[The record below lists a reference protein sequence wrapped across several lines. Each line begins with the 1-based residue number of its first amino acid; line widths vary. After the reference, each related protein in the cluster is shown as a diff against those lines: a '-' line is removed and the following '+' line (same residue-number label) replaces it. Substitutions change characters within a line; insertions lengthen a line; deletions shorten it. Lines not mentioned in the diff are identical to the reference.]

1 MGDTSEDVTRILVQL
16 DTIQEDMLIT
26 QALYVNDLFLL
37 ILLRAVQPRKMMAMM
52 ASFSEFRL
60 CENRHSRRSLN

>member
-37 ILLRAVQPRKMMAMM
+37 ILLRACSAT
-52 ASFSEFRL
+52 
-60 CENRHSRRSLN
+60 ENDGNDGIIQ